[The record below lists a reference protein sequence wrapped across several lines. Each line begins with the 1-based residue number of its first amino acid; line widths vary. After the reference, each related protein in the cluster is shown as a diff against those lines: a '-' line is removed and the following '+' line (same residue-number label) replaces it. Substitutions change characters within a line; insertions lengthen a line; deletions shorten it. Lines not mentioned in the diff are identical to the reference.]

1 MISKSELESLAKKLM
16 FEMNDDEYE
25 TLEKEFDVILKQMD
39 LIGNIKDIDKV
50 EPMTFPFDLELNDD
64 YLREDVYNNE
74 ITFDDMKINV
84 KDYVWISFGATILKG
99 VTIGEGAIVAANAV
113 VTKDVPAFTL
123 VAGNPAIVVKKLNP
137 VSNYKLNS

>member
-25 TLEKEFDVILKQMD
+25 TLKKEFDVILKQMD
-39 LIGNIKDIDKV
+39 LIGNIKGIDKV

-74 ITFDDMKINV
+74 IDFDDM
-84 KDYVWISFGATILKG
+84 SFLSSNFCSFNSF
-99 VTIGEGAIVAANAV
+99 NALF
-113 VTKDVPAFTL
+113 DA
-123 VAGNPAIVVKKLNP
+123 
-137 VSNYKLNS
+137 LNSTGSVIIWKANRVSSNIIPISINLYEQNAPIAIARYPSLVQSL